1 MKILT
6 FKPNEKVPLIR
17 TCMVRGFAIEPKEP
31 FKLPPDDP
39 ISIPGNNFNFVMQ
52 EREYI
57 IQNFPLALA
66 DRRYVFTSH
75 MESAVFKYVRP
86 FVLRG
91 GTLLKFESKI
101 DCDFLL
107 YVNFIKDED
116 VDKYIQQKQIDSL
129 EPTRIKCES
138 IPTNSLLGLISIEN
152 DARLIS
158 IGFGIPLS
166 AQPTIP
172 EPRWWSVSIG
182 AGEGEWLY
190 YPRAMQPDIRGRITL
205 SGSKYEFWDASFR
218 PFSLL
223 IGDIQE
229 GRRHVLKGVIVNPG
243 KGKVFKRFDII
254 QISLERSIND
264 LNATR
269 PETKYGELHVIV
281 EYVFI

>member
-1 MKILT
+1 
-6 FKPNEKVPLIR
+6 
-17 TCMVRGFAIEPKEP
+17 MVRGFAIEPKEP

-66 DRRYVFTSH
+66 DRRYIFTSY

-107 YVNFIKDED
+107 YVNFISDVD
-116 VDKYIQQKQIDSL
+116 VDKYIQEKQIDSL

-152 DARLIS
+152 AARLIS

-166 AQPTIP
+166 GLPNIAA
-172 EPRWWSVSIG
+172 PRWCPISIG
-182 AGEGEWLY
+182 AGEGEYNY

-205 SGSKYEFWDASFR
+205 SGSKYEFWDATFR

-229 GRRHVLKGVIVNPG
+229 GKRHVLKGVIVNPG

-269 PETKYGELHVIV
+269 TGIKYGELHAIV